1 MSRVTF
7 TALQTKVMNRY
18 ALKHS
23 RKLSPMT
30 VRHSHR
36 TTSFDVAALAGVSQS
51 AVSRAFTPG
60 SSISDD
66 TREKVLEA
74 ARKLNYVPN
83 SIASSLTTKRSNIV
97 ALILGDMNNPF
108 YVHVLQAFSSR
119 LQQQGRQVLIFSVGR
134 NADSDEAILQV
145 LKYQVDGVI
154 LTAAQLST
162 RMTSMC
168 HDRGIP
174 IVLFNRYIP
183 GSDASGVR
191 CDNAGGGRLIAEAF
205 LAAGARHF
213 SVIAGDP
220 KGTTSQDRVRGFV
233 ERLLE
238 SGIRRTDVCV
248 VEGNSSYKGSYS
260 ATLTYFSS
268 LSIRGAR
275 RPDALFCVNDIMA
288 MGALDALRYKI
299 GLRVPDDVML
309 AGFDDIPEGRR
320 APYHLTTVRQPI
332 DAMVDEALSILHLE
346 EPDRPIERGIDRPI
360 PGRLI
365 WRSTIPLPA
374 GSRI

>member
-1 MSRVTF
+1 
-7 TALQTKVMNRY
+7 
-18 ALKHS
+18 
-23 RKLSPMT
+23 MT